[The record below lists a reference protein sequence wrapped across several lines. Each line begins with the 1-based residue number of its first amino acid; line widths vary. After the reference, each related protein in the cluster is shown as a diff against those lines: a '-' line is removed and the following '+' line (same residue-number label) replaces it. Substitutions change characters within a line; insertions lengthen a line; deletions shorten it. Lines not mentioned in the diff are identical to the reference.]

1 VTPFGPAR
9 GAFVISLDFELHWGL
24 RHHGPVAGTLRE
36 RLLGTRAI
44 VPRLLSLF
52 EDHQVSATWAVVGF
66 LFASSREELEAHLP
80 VLRPQYRHRGLDPY
94 REQLGAHEE
103 DDPFHYGASL
113 VTEIAEHP
121 GQEIASHT
129 FSHYLCLE
137 EGQDETSFRA
147 DLEAACRIAEAR
159 GVTLRSLVLPSNQLN
174 PAYLPVVKEAG
185 FVAYRGNQRG
195 RLYRPAQKGAESV
208 LRRMARGADCYLP
221 LERSP
226 LQDWREVMVE
236 PGLCNIAASRFLR
249 PYSSSLS
256 RLEPARL
263 GRITSELEMAA
274 RRGRIF
280 HLWWHPHNFG
290 LDPEENLEFLGRVLS
305 KFDELRARFG
315 MSSLTMGEVAD
326 QAMSAGVSAE
336 LS

>member
-1 VTPFGPAR
+1 MSSAEPAC
-9 GAFVISLDFELHWGL
+9 GAFVISLDLELHWGL
-24 RHHGPVAGTLRE
+24 RHHVPVAGTLRE
-36 RLLGTRAI
+36 RLLGARAI

-52 EDHQVSATWAVVGF
+52 EEHRVSATWAVVGF

-80 VLRPQYRHRGLDPY
+80 VLRPQYRHRELDPY
-94 REQLGAHEE
+94 REKLGDSEG

-113 VTEIAEHP
+113 LEAIAEHR

-137 EGQDETSFRA
+137 DGQDEASFRD

-159 GVTLRSLVLPSNQLN
+159 GITLRSLVLPSNQLN

-185 FVAYRGNQRG
+185 FVAYRGNQPG
-195 RLYRPAQKGAESV
+195 RLYQPAQKGAESV
-208 LRRMARGADCYLP
+208 LRRVARGADCYLA

-226 LQDWREVMVE
+226 LQAWQEVVVE

-249 PYSSSLS
+249 PHSRPLA
-256 RLEPARL
+256 RLESARL

-274 RRGRIF
+274 RTGRIF

-290 LDPEENLEFLGRVLS
+290 LDPEDNLEFLRRVLS
-305 KFDELRARFG
+305 KFEDLRGRLG
-315 MSSLTMGEVAD
+315 MCSLTMGEVAD
-326 QAMSAGVSAE
+326 QVMSSGVPS
-336 LS
+336 